1 MDELAGV
8 DHRIT
13 SSSKNS
19 ENFKPSLEG
28 LSERE
33 VRILVQDQ
41 FTPVTSRQGHHAN
54 FPLQSNVQIGS
65 GLPTA
70 STSPQELQ
78 NTPTIR
84 HIKIASASGDLS
96 MTGKDREREKN
107 EEKDCDC
114 L

>member
-41 FTPVTSRQGHHAN
+41 FTPMNSRQGHHAN
-54 FPLQSNVQIGS
+54 FPLQSNIQTGS

-70 STSPQELQ
+70 STSPQQLHAASAMIRQQQ
-78 NTPTIR
+78 N
-84 HIKIASASGDLS
+84 ASASGDLS
-96 MTGKDREREKN
+96 MTGNNRARERKR
-107 EEKDCDC
+107 
-114 L
+114 